1 MIAFQVN
8 DMSCGHC
15 VGAITRAVKAT
26 DPQAQVDVDLA
37 RHLVRIDS
45 AAQAAQLRQA
55 IEDAGYSARPVP
67 VAAAP
72 RGATAPKRGGG
83 CCCG

>member
-1 MIAFQVN
+1 MIAFEIN
-8 DMSCGHC
+8 DMTCGHC

-37 RHLVRIDS
+37 RHLVQIDS
-45 AAQAAQLRQA
+45 AAQVTQLRQA
-55 IEDAGYSARPVP
+55 IEDAGYPARPVP
-67 VAAAP
+67 VATAL
-72 RGATAPKRGGG
+72 RGATSPKRGGR